1 VAGHTHPESVPA
13 PSGEGTV
20 VLDIGG
26 DTGAVVVHTPARLDG
41 AELEIRPVG
50 QAWHGAHTGVRQRV
64 LRDGVCFAAVF
75 GALPAGRHQLRVRGT
90 ETDPVLEVAVVGG
103 AIAEAVW
110 PDR

>member
-1 VAGHTHPESVPA
+1 M
-13 PSGEGTV
+13 

-26 DTGAVVVHTPARLDG
+26 DTGAVVVHAPARLDG

-50 QAWHGAHTGVRQRV
+50 GVWHGTHTGVRRRV

-90 ETDPVLEVAVVGG
+90 ETDPVLEVAVAGG
-103 AIAEAVW
+103 AITEAVW

>member
-1 VAGHTHPESVPA
+1 MSAHGHTEPVPA

-26 DTGAVVVHTPARLDG
+26 DTGAMVIHTPARLDG

-50 QAWHGAHTGVRQRV
+50 EVWRGTHTGVRQRV

-75 GALPAGRHQLRVRGT
+75 GALPAGRHQLRVKGT
-90 ETDPVLEVAVVGG
+90 GTDPVLEVAVAGG
-103 AIAEAVW
+103 SITEAEW